1 MTLAEK
7 DARLENQTC
16 RFQTENYC
24 AFRSGRHRQKRRCV
38 LCSAS
43 ASPYTQSLLS
53 WLALSRRPAR
63 YQEGRG
69 AENWALATG
78 TESAAE
84 PTGEQ
89 QQNGKKGAFLPRRQ
103 TCSRQRWACL
113 CLQRV
118 AVMFE
123 VLLLGLL
130 GWFRGHSA
138 TQGRMWIMGFTLTLR
153 FSVGHLK
160 VDF

>member
-1 MTLAEK
+1 MTLTEK
-7 DARLENQTC
+7 DARLENQTW
-16 RFQTENYC
+16 RFQTENYST
-24 AFRSGRHRQKRRCV
+24 FRSVCHRQKRRCV

-53 WLALSRRPAR
+53 ALALSRRPAR

-69 AENWALATG
+69 AENWALAIG

-89 QQNGKKGAFLPRRQ
+89 QQNGKKDAFLPRRH
-103 TCSRQRWACL
+103 TWSHQRWACL

-118 AVMFE
+118 AVMIE

-138 TQGRMWIMGFTLTLR
+138 AQGRMWFMGFTLELR

-160 VDF
+160 VEF